1 MTLYTTLY
9 PTLYWFGRFLLG
21 ACAAALCLLIGL
33 PVDAQPVLP
42 TDAQSPDAPPG
53 PGKATQQVEIIAPA
67 TGSDGSAERRRST
80 ASRIIIGRE
89 EIERQGDSSLAE
101 VLKRLPGVT
110 VGGVPGRGGA
120 PRMRGMG
127 GGYTQ
132 ILIDGQRMAFGFS
145 LDSISP
151 DQIERIEII
160 RAPVAETGARA
171 IAGSINVV
179 MREDFKRKANEF
191 KFGGGLED
199 GRRLQSG
206 GSWLYSGQ
214 TDSLGYNL
222 SASGFQQELAND
234 GSTHIA
240 NAKADGTPTLVQ
252 DLHSLSTDKRSGL
265 FLNSR
270 LQFRLGQGENL
281 DLTPFAHVTRVH
293 TDGVGTL
300 AQSAGGAAAP
310 YTLANWTTQ
319 AQTELARLNGSWQF
333 GTASGAKVQLRFGG
347 MLAHS
352 QSNTLR
358 HEFGAGN
365 VTAPLRDKTDN
376 GDTRDSSLSTNGKYS
391 QLLAERHS
399 FSTGYEVEAGRRN
412 DRRTTTEDGIA
423 TLTEFGDNLLARTS
437 RLAAYAQ
444 DEWDWSKTFSF
455 YAGLRWEA
463 ITTQSDSAIAKVDNR
478 SAVLTPL
485 AHAVWRLPD
494 SPRDQV
500 RLSLTR
506 SYRSPNT
513 SQLIARPTISSLAP
527 VGVDRKGGN
536 DPTSAD
542 RAGNPNLLPEL
553 AWGMDLAFEHYL
565 DAGGLVSANLFVRQI
580 DNLIRTVRSQ
590 EVVTWADVPRWV
602 ARPQNIGS
610 ALSTGIELEAKARAS
625 DLITTDL
632 PLSLRANLSLFASK
646 VDQVKGPN
654 NRLDQ
659 QPNYTLN
666 LGGDLPLRGTPL
678 TVGGNLNFTPSFVV
692 QQIDNQVFRQ
702 GLKRVVDGYALWR
715 FSGDASAR
723 LSVANASASDFE
735 SGTTTFLADGSS
747 AASDSRNRSYTT
759 VTLRAELRF

>member
-1 MTLYTTLY
+1 MTLYPLRQFT
-9 PTLYWFGRFLLG
+9 LG
-21 ACAAALCLLIGL
+21 AWAAALCLPVCL
-33 PVDAQPVLP
+33 PVAAQPAP
-42 TDAQSPDAPPG
+42 SPDAPPS
-53 PGKATQQVEIIAPA
+53 PGKATQHVEITAPA
-67 TGSDGSAERRRST
+67 TTSDTTAERRRST

-132 ILIDGQRMAFGFS
+132 ILIDGQRMPFGFS

-171 IAGSINVV
+171 IAGTINVV

-199 GRRLQSG
+199 GRRPQFG
-206 GSWLYSGQ
+206 GNWLYSGQ
-214 TDSLGYNL
+214 TDLLGNKLGYNL

-240 NAKADGTPTLVQ
+240 NAQADGTPTLVQ
-252 DLHSLSTDKRSGL
+252 DLHNTSTDKRSGL

-270 LQFRLGQGENL
+270 LQFQLGQGENL
-281 DLTPFAHVTRVH
+281 DLTPFAHLTRVH

-300 AQSAGGAAAP
+300 AQSEGLTAAP

-319 AQTELARLNGSWQF
+319 AQSELARLNGSWQF
-333 GTASGAKVQLRFGG
+333 TTGSGAKVQLRFGG

-358 HEFGAGN
+358 REVGGTAGAS
-365 VTAPLRDKTDN
+365 RDKTDD
-376 GDTRDSSLSTNGKYS
+376 GDSRDVSLTTNGKYS

-399 FSTGYEVEAGRRN
+399 FSTGYEIDAGRRN
-412 DRRTTTEDGIA
+412 DRRTTTENGVA
-423 TLTEFGDNLLARTS
+423 RLTEFGDVLQARTS
-437 RLAAYAQ
+437 RLAAYVQ

-463 ITTQSDSAIAKVDNR
+463 ITTQSDSLVAKVDNR

-494 SPRDQV
+494 APRDQI

-527 VGVDRKGGN
+527 VGADRMGRN

-625 DLITTDL
+625 DLVTTDL
-632 PLSLRANLSLFASK
+632 PLSLRANLSLFAST
-646 VDQVKGPN
+646 VGQVKGPN

-678 TVGGNLNFTPSFVV
+678 TVGGNLNFTPSFIV

-702 GLKRVVDGYALWR
+702 GVKRVVDGYALWR
-715 FSGDASAR
+715 ISADASAR

-735 SGTTTFLADGSS
+735 SGTTTYLLDGSS

>member
-1 MTLYTTLY
+1 MTLYPLRQFT
-9 PTLYWFGRFLLG
+9 LG
-21 ACAAALCLLIGL
+21 AWAAALCLPVCL
-33 PVDAQPVLP
+33 PVAAQPAP
-42 TDAQSPDAPPG
+42 SPDAPPS
-53 PGKATQQVEIIAPA
+53 PGKATQQVEITAPA
-67 TGSDGSAERRRST
+67 TTSDTTAERRRST

-132 ILIDGQRMAFGFS
+132 ILIDGQRMPFGFS

-171 IAGSINVV
+171 IAGTINVV

-199 GRRLQSG
+199 GRRPQFG
-206 GSWLYSGQ
+206 GNWLYSGQ
-214 TDSLGYNL
+214 TDLLGNKLGYNL

-240 NAKADGTPTLVQ
+240 NAQADGTPTLVQ
-252 DLHSLSTDKRSGL
+252 DLHNTSTDKRSGL

-270 LQFRLGQGENL
+270 LQFQLGQGENL
-281 DLTPFAHVTRVH
+281 DLTPFAHLTRVH

-300 AQSAGGAAAP
+300 AQSEGLTAAP

-319 AQTELARLNGSWQF
+319 AQSELARLNGSWQF
-333 GTASGAKVQLRFGG
+333 TTGSGAKVQLRFGG

-358 HEFGAGN
+358 REVGGTAGAS
-365 VTAPLRDKTDN
+365 RDKTDD
-376 GDTRDSSLSTNGKYS
+376 GDSRDVSLTTNGKYS

-399 FSTGYEVEAGRRN
+399 FSTGYEIDAGRRN
-412 DRRTTTEDGIA
+412 DRRTTTENGVA
-423 TLTEFGDNLLARTS
+423 RLTEFGDVLQARTS
-437 RLAAYAQ
+437 RLAAYVQ

-463 ITTQSDSAIAKVDNR
+463 ITTQSDSLVAKVDNR

-494 SPRDQV
+494 APRDQI

-527 VGVDRKGGN
+527 VGADRMGRN

-625 DLITTDL
+625 DLVTTDL
-632 PLSLRANLSLFASK
+632 PLSLRANLSLFAST
-646 VDQVKGPN
+646 VGQVKGPN

-678 TVGGNLNFTPSFVV
+678 TVGGNLNFTPSFIV

-702 GLKRVVDGYALWR
+702 GVKRVVDGYALWR
-715 FSGDASAR
+715 ISADASAR

-735 SGTTTFLADGSS
+735 SGTTTYLLDGSS